1 MHAAPPVWLNL
12 YRHYLSQLL
21 CIYILQAARLGAQ
34 SVSTPEGSLEKAVI
48 MVGARD
54 LDPVNKAVKPLGL
67 GNLQRVHSLE
77 VRQGDQGTPQE
88 GRGDCLRIAV
98 GAAQEVPRGLTAAR
112 RPDELVQDLIRKI
125 TTRSIDA

>member
-1 MHAAPPVWLNL
+1 M
-12 YRHYLSQLL
+12 
-21 CIYILQAARLGAQ
+21 
-34 SVSTPEGSLEKAVI
+34 STPEGSLEKAVI

-98 GAAQEVPRGLTAAR
+98 GAAQEISRGLIAAR
-112 RPDELVQDLIRKI
+112 CPNKFVQHLMRRM
-125 TTRSIDA
+125 TTFSVSRQPLR